1 MPKKKDE
8 QAKLIEILPG
18 NLLSRV
24 RPTFVGNTGN
34 QMLNAMMGTLDDDVR
49 AAAVG
54 SMLAGLD
61 NIELARMLNGMPVRS
76 L

>member
-1 MPKKKDE
+1 
-8 QAKLIEILPG
+8 
-18 NLLSRV
+18 
-24 RPTFVGNTGN
+24 
-34 QMLNAMMGTLDDDVR
+34 MLNAMMGTLDDDVR